1 MILIVGMKNEENTI
15 NLQRLGAQV
24 RVLRVKRSLTQV
36 ELASKCGLDR
46 NYIGMLERGERN
58 PSYITLLKI
67 AQGLGISLSVLL
79 KF

>member
-24 RVLRVKRSLTQV
+24 RDLRLKRSLTQV
-36 ELASKCGLDR
+36 ELASKCSLDR

-67 AQGLGISLSVLL
+67 AQGLGISLSNLL

>member
-1 MILIVGMKNEENTI
+1 MILIVGMKNVENTSQL
-15 NLQRLGAQV
+15 LQLGT
-24 RVLRVKRSLTQV
+24 RVKDLRMKKSLTQV

-58 PSYITLLKI
+58 PSYVTLLKI
-67 AQGLGISLSVLL
+67 CQGLGISLSQLF